1 MILVIICFWNELR
14 LALFRS
20 RYSIYSL
27 QDHSHTIY
35 LFSISP
41 LLSDG
46 DQKKPSSSKGK
57 APKKMLS
64 TELKEVAEGDEDMV
78 EDLELSD
85 QED

>member
-14 LALFRS
+14 LALFRA

-35 LFSISP
+35 LSISAFV
-41 LLSDG
+41 SDG

-85 QED
+85 QD

>member
-1 MILVIICFWNELR
+1 M
-14 LALFRS
+14 ALFRA

-35 LFSISP
+35 LFSIFAFV
-41 LLSDG
+41 SDG

-64 TELKEVAEGDEDMV
+64 TELKEVAQGDEDMV

-85 QED
+85 QD